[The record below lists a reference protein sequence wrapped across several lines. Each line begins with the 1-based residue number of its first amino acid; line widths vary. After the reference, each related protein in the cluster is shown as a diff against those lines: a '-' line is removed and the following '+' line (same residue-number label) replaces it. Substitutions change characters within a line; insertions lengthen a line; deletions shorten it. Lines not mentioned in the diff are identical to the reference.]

1 MPLSAAAKANP
12 IIANDELQGKNSSH
26 TGTTQATWKIRLVQ
40 VPIWFLLKL
49 LPQHEFLKRRPEHV
63 RFDELLHALIYW
75 NLSFRFVP
83 RSSIVSRSDLDKE
96 NVTCVAREK
105 IGVLCC
111 GVVTRYHLA
120 KLLLLA
126 ETNFNHGQCQESVL
140 MEAGSLA
147 SNHDE
152 NSYNYI
158 VEHESIEKIMNY
170 FLILGWMQPTSG
182 KKKKRKV
189 LLVAL

>member
-1 MPLSAAAKANP
+1 MREKSFMPLSAAAKANP

-120 KLLLLA
+120 KLLLQKQTSIMVNVKNLYLWKLDHWQA
-126 ETNFNHGQCQESVL
+126 IT
-140 MEAGSLA
+140 MK
-147 SNHDE
+147 
-152 NSYNYI
+152 I
-158 VEHESIEKIMNY
+158 VTTTKLSMK
-170 FLILGWMQPTSG
+170 
-182 KKKKRKV
+182 
-189 LLVAL
+189 ALRRS